1 MFFSTGKVSH
11 FVLSHLLWWY
21 KSLVSQ
27 KNSWKKY
34 HGRKLFLRVM
44 EKLSSIFHIETEKK
58 KPTVTSNH
66 IHESTREI
74 TNLVFKIT

>member
-27 KNSWKKY
+27 KKTLEKNTMDGNCFYESWK
-34 HGRKLFLRVM
+34 
-44 EKLSSIFHIETEKK
+44 SFHQYFILKQTKKETYR
-58 KPTVTSNH
+58 NH